1 MKLELRQIFES
12 DSIKRDFE
20 YEFVLDDEMITSPV
34 KVTGYIKNSSGVV
47 SISAV
52 ADFSVTAQCAKC
64 AKQICKKLD
73 VPVEHYLTAQLNN
86 EDNDD
91 YILVEDMVLDLNEL
105 VSEDIF
111 LSLPSRFLCKP
122 DCKGLCPICGKDLNE
137 GKCACKKEI
146 DPRLSVLQQLLSDDE

>member
-12 DSIKRDFE
+12 DSIKRNFD
-20 YEFVLDDEMITSPV
+20 YEFSVEDDLIPSPV
-34 KVTGYIKNSSGVV
+34 SVSGYIKNSSGIV
-47 SISAV
+47 SVSAT
-52 ADFSVTAQCAKC
+52 ADLTVSTQCAKC
-64 AKQICKKLD
+64 AKQICKKLT

-91 YILVEDMVLDLNEL
+91 YILVEDMVLDLDEL

-111 LSLPSRFLCKP
+111 LALPSRFLCKP
-122 DCKGLCPICGKDLNE
+122 DCKGLCPMCGKDLNE
-137 GKCACKKEI
+137 GKCDCKKQI